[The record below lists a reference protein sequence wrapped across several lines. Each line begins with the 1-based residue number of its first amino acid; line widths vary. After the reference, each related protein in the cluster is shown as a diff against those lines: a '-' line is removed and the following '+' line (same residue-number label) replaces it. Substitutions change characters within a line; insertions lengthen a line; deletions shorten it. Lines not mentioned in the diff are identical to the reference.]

1 MHAED
6 GFGAQREWLEEERS
20 TATAGPS
27 SSAGADSL
35 GMTTEKSEAKV
46 WSVRG
51 TSGGSGRC
59 LLAREEFFHDSQKI
73 LAGVAFRQDAVG
85 AGGLNFVYG
94 LIGVVDGEDQN
105 FRSGGIAPYLTH
117 GGEAIQD
124 RHINVEN
131 DEIRVEF
138 GGFIDGV
145 LAIDRF
151 AADFPR
157 ELFFEHGP
165 KAATQHFVIV
175 GNQDLLP
182 RISMRGRRRARVSR
196 R

>member
-1 MHAED
+1 MDTLLCNIDYCQPHAAPRSPE
-6 GFGAQREWLEEERS
+6 EEERW

-27 SSAGADSL
+27 PGVEATGF

-51 TSGGSGRC
+51 SSGGSGGGC
-59 LLAREEFFHDSQKI
+59 LLGREEFFHDSQQI
-73 LAGVAFRQDAVG
+73 LAGDACRQHAVG
-85 AGGLNFVYG
+85 PGGLNFVYG
-94 LIGVVDGEDQN
+94 LLGVVDGEDEN
-105 FRSGGIAPYLTH
+105 LGSGGIAPYLTH

-138 GGFIDGV
+138 GGFIYGV

-165 KAATQHFVIV
+165 KGGAQHF
-175 GNQDLLP
+175 
-182 RISMRGRRRARVSR
+182 
-196 R
+196 